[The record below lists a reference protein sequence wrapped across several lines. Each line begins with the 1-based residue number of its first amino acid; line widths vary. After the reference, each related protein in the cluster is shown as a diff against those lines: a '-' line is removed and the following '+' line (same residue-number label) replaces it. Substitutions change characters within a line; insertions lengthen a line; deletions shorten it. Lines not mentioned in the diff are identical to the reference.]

1 MTASLSGNY
10 QLPVRIRSIK
20 DVDRSGHWLSEGWRD
35 FTLAPR
41 VSLIYGGAFVV
52 AGLLIAI
59 VLFTRGLGSL
69 ILPLA
74 GGLMILAPIMV
85 VGLYDVSR
93 RLEAGLPVSLRD
105 CFRAF
110 GRSVGQLSV
119 LGVVLMV
126 AYLFWVMTAL
136 LLFMLFFNQS
146 PPQFDQF
153 FQDVVLSPPGIALL
167 LFGGA
172 IGAVFAWVAFAV
184 TAVSIP
190 LIYDRP
196 VDAMTAI
203 GVSLI
208 TVRENFRVMFG
219 WGALIAVATAVA
231 IATAFIGLAVVLPVV
246 AYATWHAYRDLIAGG
261 PVYPEDAVSPPAFR
275 SGGDKTGAM
284 DASG

>member
-1 MTASLSGNY
+1 MTASASGTY
-10 QLPVRIRSIK
+10 QLPVSIRTIK
-20 DVDRSGHWLSEGWRD
+20 DVDRSGHWLAEGWRD
-35 FTLAPR
+35 FTRAPG
-41 VSLIYGGAFVV
+41 VSLVYGGAFVV
-52 AGLLIAI
+52 AGLI
-59 VLFTRGLGSL
+59 VTIGLYSRGLASL

-74 GGLMILAPIMV
+74 GGLMILAPILV

-93 RLEAGLPVSLRD
+93 RLEAGLPVALRD

-110 GRSVGQLSV
+110 GRSAGQLSA

-136 LLFMLFFNQS
+136 LLFMLFFSQS

-153 FQDVVLSPPGIALL
+153 FQDVVLSPPGIALML
-167 LFGGA
+167 VGGV
-172 IGAVFAWVAFAV
+172 IGAVFAWVVFAV

-219 WGALIAVATAVA
+219 WAALIAVANAVA
-231 IATAFIGLAVVLPVV
+231 IATAFIGLAVTLPVL
-246 AYATWHAYRDLIAGG
+246 AYATWHAYRDLIASG
-261 PVYPEDAVSPPAFR
+261 PVYPEDAMAPPAAR
-275 SGGDKTGAM
+275 SSREGAGI
-284 DASG
+284 AG

>member
-1 MTASLSGNY
+1 MTASASGTY
-10 QLPVRIRSIK
+10 QLPVSIRTIR
-20 DVDRSGHWLSEGWRD
+20 DVDRSGHWLAEGWRD
-35 FTLAPR
+35 FTRAPG
-41 VSLIYGGAFVV
+41 VSLIYGSAFVV
-52 AGLLIAI
+52 VGLVITI
-59 VLFTRGLGSL
+59 GLFVRGLASL

-74 GGLMILAPIMV
+74 GGMMMLAPILV

-93 RLEAGLPVSLRD
+93 RLEAGLPVALRD

-110 GRSVGQLSV
+110 GRGVGQLSA
-119 LGVVLMV
+119 LGVVLVV

-153 FQDVVLSPPGIALL
+153 FQDVVLSPQGIALML
-167 LFGGA
+167 VGGTV
-172 IGAVFAWVAFAV
+172 GAVFAWVAFAV

-219 WGALIAVATAVA
+219 WAALIAVVNAVA
-231 IATAFIGLAVVLPVV
+231 IATAFIGLAVALPVL
-246 AYATWHAYRDLIAGG
+246 AYSTWHAYRDLIAGG
-261 PVYPEDAVSPPAFR
+261 PVYPEDSMAPPAVR
-275 SGGDKTGAM
+275 SNREAADSAG
-284 DASG
+284 

>member
-1 MTASLSGNY
+1 MAATASGSY
-10 QLPVRIRSIK
+10 QLPVSIRTIK
-20 DVDRSGHWLSEGWRD
+20 DVDRSGHWLAEGWRD
-35 FTLAPR
+35 FTLTPGL
-41 VSLIYGGAFVV
+41 SLIYGGAFVV
-52 AGLLIAI
+52 AGLAI
-59 VLFTRGLGSL
+59 TLGLFTRGLASL

-110 GRSVGQLSV
+110 GRSAGQLSI
-119 LGVVLMV
+119 LGVAVLV

-146 PPQFDQF
+146 PPQFGQF
-153 FQDVVLSPPGIALL
+153 FQDVALSPPGIALM

-172 IGAVFAWVAFAV
+172 VGAVFAWVVFAI

-208 TVRENFRVMFG
+208 AVRENFRVMFG
-219 WGALIAVATAVA
+219 WAALIAVASVA
-231 IATAFIGLAVVLPVV
+231 GIATAFIGLAVTLPVL

-261 PVYPEDAVSPPAFR
+261 PVYPEDSVAPPTFQSGREDDAVA
-275 SGGDKTGAM
+275 
-284 DASG
+284 ASE

>member
-1 MTASLSGNY
+1 
-10 QLPVRIRSIK
+10 
-20 DVDRSGHWLSEGWRD
+20 
-35 FTLAPR
+35 
-41 VSLIYGGAFVV
+41 
-52 AGLLIAI
+52 
-59 VLFTRGLGSL
+59 
-69 ILPLA
+69 
-74 GGLMILAPIMV
+74 MILAPIMV

-196 VDAMTAI
+196 VD
-203 GVSLI
+203 
-208 TVRENFRVMFG
+208 VRLGSADCRCHRG
-219 WGALIAVATAVA
+219 RHRHRLYRACR
-231 IATAFIGLAVVLPVV
+231 GLAGGGV
-246 AYATWHAYRDLIAGG
+246 RDLACLSGSHRRRPGLSGRRRLTAGL
-261 PVYPEDAVSPPAFR
+261 PEWWR
-275 SGGDKTGAM
+275 
-284 DASG
+284 